1 MARGRKAATPAT
13 EENVAEVKEEKKTV
27 KVTEAEVKEVDQRDE
42 EIALLKEQLAAMK
55 SMVEQLQNTQPT
67 QVIQVNTPESERIL
81 FLFEAEVADDNVF
94 TVGENGMYGRITG
107 KTGSFY
113 VPKSDLSRVMDS
125 QFRAMLDARWIIAV
139 NGLTEEEREAYGINY
154 KEGEYLDK
162 RAFAKMVE
170 LGDEMLEIYPN
181 LCAGHKEMVAKRY
194 YEAYKAGNPKVT
206 RDLIV
211 KLNQLSKEAG
221 NGKGDFAPI
230 IELMNAAEAE

>member
-1 MARGRKAATPAT
+1 MARGRKAETPAT
-13 EENVAEVKEEKKTV
+13 EETVAEVKETKTV
-27 KVTEAEVKEVDQRDE
+27 KASEAEVKEVDKRDE

-125 QFRAMLDARWIIAV
+125 QFRAMLDARWIVAV
-139 NGLTEEEREAYGINY
+139 NGLTDEERDAYGINY

-170 LGDEMLEIYPN
+170 LGDEMLEIYPK